1 MQPTLCLCA
10 LCLIAFT
17 LSTIT
22 LLTSHSVQNFLFT
35 TRDEDA
41 PMKVIDFG
49 LSDFIRTGNGYV
61 NE

>member
-1 MQPTLCLCA
+1 MCLVSNSHYHF
-10 LCLIAFT
+10 LP
-17 LSTIT
+17 IT